1 MLRMF
6 WNKIICKIFYEF
18 LQGLSRQFFYVLP
31 YWLDRCY
38 NNFVVLPQSCSICNM
53 YTWSILSKSWKMFLR
68 LEVMMNR
75 VFMSLELTTKTKK
88 HVRNYIF
95 FYTNADSGIHIMKNR
110 SYFSIF
116 IHKKCHT
123 VSLGFH
129 KRHSLYFFFKS
140 ILTKRDDTEKE

>member
-1 MLRMF
+1 MF

-18 LQGLSRQFFYVLP
+18 LQGLSRQFFLRAPLLVRPL
-31 YWLDRCY
+31 LQQLCG
-38 NNFVVLPQSCSICNM
+38 FTTKSSICNM

-88 HVRNYIF
+88 HVRNYIL
-95 FYTNADSGIHIMKNR
+95 FYTNADSGIHIMKNG